1 MERNRTDRLT
11 DADLVARLQVLK
23 KHKGSYSKAAAEL
36 GIATRNLQQCAARA
50 RDRGLTAD
58 TIIRD
63 PIALKN
69 AEISRLK
76 AEIAATHKH
85 NDTAAEIRKTIYR
98 LRDIPLEPPKWLNT
112 KAKIEGP
119 GVPMMLWSDWHFGE
133 TVEKREVGGL
143 NEFNSEIAEKRALAL
158 VDRSLGLIRHH
169 MPKGMPGAVICLGGD
184 MITGEIHQELADTN
198 DKYIFE
204 TVRQLKG
211 ILAAGLTKIADECGN
226 VFVPCVVG
234 NHGRATLKPR
244 MKGRVLTSYE
254 WNLYTDLEDRLRG
267 DKRIQFF
274 IPEETDA
281 YFSALGH
288 RFLLTH
294 GDTLGVKGGDGI
306 IGALGPI
313 LRGSFKVH
321 RSESEIGRE
330 FDTILMGHW
339 HQYISTRGLIV
350 NNCLKGYDEFARL
363 ALRAPATPASQALWF
378 VHKHYGINTQ
388 MEVYVQDPKAFRGG
402 NVPSGKGWVEVFQK

>member
-1 MERNRTDRLT
+1 MSDQLT
-11 DADLVARLQVLK
+11 NADLVARLQVLK
-23 KHKGSYSKAAAEL
+23 RHKGNQAKAAAEL
-36 GIATRNLQQCAARA
+36 GIGTRNLQRSVARA
-50 RDRGLTAD
+50 AALDLTAD
-58 TIIRD
+58 TIVRD

-76 AEIAATHKH
+76 AEVASIHRH

-98 LRDIPLEPPKWLNT
+98 LRDIPLEPPKWLNS
-112 KAKIEGP
+112 KIKIEGP

-143 NEFNSEIAEKRALAL
+143 NEFNSDIAEKRAKIL
-158 VDRSLGLIRHH
+158 VDRSLALIRHH
-169 MPKGMPGAVICLGGD
+169 MPNGTPGAVVCLGGD
-184 MITGEIHQELADTN
+184 MITGEIHQELAETN

-204 TVRQLKG
+204 SVRQLKG
-211 ILAAGLTKIADECGN
+211 ILAEALTKVADECGQ

-244 MKGRVLTSYE
+244 MKGRVMTSYE

-281 YFSALGH
+281 YFSVLGH

-294 GDTLGVKGGDGI
+294 GDTMGVKGGDGI

-313 LRGSFKVH
+313 LRGTFKIH
-321 RSESEIGRE
+321 RSESEVGRE

-339 HQYISTRGLIV
+339 HQYVSTRGLIV

-378 VHKHYGINTQ
+378 CHRKWGLNTQ
-388 MEVYVQDPKAFRGG
+388 MEVYVQEPFRQGKKGDPWVAVF
-402 NVPSGKGWVEVFQK
+402 NKGV